1 MEKLI
6 NDFSFGLF
14 FWQILIL
21 VLLVWLLNKFAWK
34 PILNAVN
41 EREEGIRK
49 ALEEADK
56 ARQEMAEL
64 NASNEKIL
72 KEARAER
79 EKMLK
84 DAREIKESLI
94 SEAKDEAKMQ
104 ADKIITQAKTTIE
117 NEKQAAIVELKK
129 QVAELSVGIA
139 EKVIKE
145 ELSNKDKQIKLI
157 DKMLDEAAIN

>member
-14 FWQILIL
+14 FWQILIF

>member
-14 FWQILIL
+14 FWQILIF

-49 ALEEADK
+49 ALDEADK

-84 DAREIKESLI
+84 EARDIKDALI

-145 ELSNKDKQIKLI
+145 ELSNKEKQIKLI

>member
-41 EREEGIRK
+41 EREEGIKK

-84 DAREIKESLI
+84 DAREIKEALI

-157 DKMLDEAAIN
+157 DKMLDEASIN

>member
-14 FWQILIL
+14 FWQILIFG
-21 VLLVWLLNKFAWK
+21 LLVWLLNKFAWK

-84 DAREIKESLI
+84 EAREIKEALI

>member
-14 FWQILIL
+14 FWQILIF

-41 EREEGIRK
+41 EREEGIKK

-84 DAREIKESLI
+84 DAREIKEALI

-145 ELSNKDKQIKLI
+145 ELSNKEKQIKLI